1 MKKLLMLGGSE
12 HCGSVLDCVLAAGA
26 YTDIG
31 IVCSKPGKTVGGIA
45 SVGTYEDLPALFEAG
60 WTEAYIA
67 VGSVG
72 YVAKRR
78 ALYDTL
84 KGIGFH
90 LATVIDPSAAVAED
104 AQIAEGA
111 WIGKHAVV
119 NIGCRIGTCAMIN
132 TGSIIEHGC
141 TIGDFAHVS
150 PGATLCGQVMVG
162 NDTHVGAGSTVIQ
175 GVHIGSGVMIGAGSV
190 VVRHIPDGV
199 KAYGVPCR
207 VVSAW
212 SCT

>member
-12 HCGSVLDCVLAAGA
+12 HCGSVLDCVLAAGI
-26 YTDIG
+26 YTEIG
-31 IVCSKPGKTVGGIA
+31 IVASNPNKTVCGIGV
-45 SVGTYEDLPALFEAG
+45 VGQYDDLPALFEAG

-67 VGSVG
+67 HGTIG
-72 YVAKRR
+72 YVARR
-78 ALYDTL
+78 RELYDTL
-84 KGIGFH
+84 KGIGFS
-90 LATVIDPSAAVAED
+90 LATIIDPSAVVAGNV
-104 AQIAEGA
+104 QICEGV
-111 WIGKHAVV
+111 WIGKRAVINV
-119 NIGCRIGTCAMIN
+119 GCRIGVCAMIN
-132 TGSIIEHGC
+132 TGSVIEHGC
-141 TIGDFAHVS
+141 TVGDFAHVS
-150 PGATLCGQVMVG
+150 PGVTLCGQVRVG

-207 VVSAW
+207 VVSDW